1 MTTYKLS
8 HFELSSCA
16 QELQFHE
23 NKKRAKNEFTRGA
36 LRFVHKGVNKK
47 LPVDFMNTIQSQK
60 KIEKYLTIRN
70 PEDNEMT
77 PQILEPLKEKYLY
90 PHLQD
95 IVIRNQHTL
104 IDPLITNFTPNRT
117 NLDTQGTK
125 KKRKRS
131 FSMNNT
137 VATTFQKRKKRKT
150 T

>member
-90 PHLQD
+90 LHLQD

-104 IDPLITNFTPNRT
+104 IDHNC
-117 NLDTQGTK
+117 K
-125 KKRKRS
+125 
-131 FSMNNT
+131 
-137 VATTFQKRKKRKT
+137 
-150 T
+150 